1 MGYEKRQSGGASIPH
16 TSNLLIGD
24 GSGGVSDSTF
34 APAAFATAAQGAT
47 TDSLQ
52 ITISALSSV
61 AGVLVGSG
69 AGTFAP
75 AGPGN
80 VCPPVGSSTGI
91 KKGDG
96 SGALIDAVAGTDYVT
111 PGGAG
116 TVVADTGWTANQ
128 SGGDKTISV
137 QNYDSTTLDGMTA
150 GLNLVLAG
158 FGTAIAQL
166 ADQVEDLTKKFQAS
180 ETALAA
186 ALRPN
191 A

>member
-1 MGYEKRQSGGASIPH
+1 MSYEKRQSGGTSIPH
-16 TSNLLIGD
+16 TSNLLKGD

-34 APAAFATAAQGAT
+34 APADFGSAAQGAT
-47 TDSLQ
+47 ADSLQ
-52 ITISALSSV
+52 ITISALSSI
-61 AGVLVGSG
+61 AGIIVGSG

-75 AGPGN
+75 AGPGD
-80 VCPPVGSSTGI
+80 GI
-91 KKGDG
+91 VIG
-96 SGALIDAVAGTDYVT
+96 
-111 PGGAG
+111 
-116 TVVADTGWTANQ
+116 DTGWAANQ

-150 GLNLVLAG
+150 GLNLVLTG

-166 ADQVEDLTKKFQAS
+166 ADQVEDLTKKLQAS
-180 ETALAA
+180 EAALAA